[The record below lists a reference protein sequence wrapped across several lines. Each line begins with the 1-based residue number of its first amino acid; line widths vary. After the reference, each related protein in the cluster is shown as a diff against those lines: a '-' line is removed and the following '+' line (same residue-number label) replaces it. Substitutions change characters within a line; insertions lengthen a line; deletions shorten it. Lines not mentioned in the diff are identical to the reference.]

1 MKIIHIITSL
11 LDGGAEGVLFRLCCK
26 DKMNQH
32 LVVSLRNEGKYGK
45 LLSKNGIKVYTLNM
59 KPGNFSFIALYKLI
73 RIIKNEKVDI
83 VQTWLYHADF
93 FGGLATRLA
102 GMKNLIWNIRHSN
115 FDKNYPNK
123 NLLILVKVLAK
134 LSFFLPKKIIF
145 CSKNSINIHKKIG
158 YQPKKIDYVPNGYD
172 LQKFRSFGLKKIF
185 LKKKFNKKK
194 GIPLLGCVAR
204 FHPQKGH
211 ENLLRALKIIK
222 QKRISFECILVGHKI
237 NKKNKLLIN
246 MVKKFNLNNEVIL
259 LGPQKKIENVMNLID
274 IHILSSEYGE
284 AFPNV
289 VAEAMASGTPC
300 VVTDVG
306 DSSLIVGKTGWT
318 VSPSNSK
325 ELASGI
331 ESSIKKFKSK
341 NWRYFC
347 RYSRNRIANNFSIE
361 KMVNNYNKIWFQIL
375 ND

>member
-123 NLLILVKVLAK
+123 NLLIL
-134 LSFFLPKKIIF
+134 F
-145 CSKNSINIHKKIG
+145 
-158 YQPKKIDYVPNGYD
+158 
-172 LQKFRSFGLKKIF
+172 
-185 LKKKFNKKK
+185 
-194 GIPLLGCVAR
+194 
-204 FHPQKGH
+204 
-211 ENLLRALKIIK
+211 
-222 QKRISFECILVGHKI
+222 
-237 NKKNKLLIN
+237 
-246 MVKKFNLNNEVIL
+246 
-259 LGPQKKIENVMNLID
+259 
-274 IHILSSEYGE
+274 
-284 AFPNV
+284 
-289 VAEAMASGTPC
+289 
-300 VVTDVG
+300 
-306 DSSLIVGKTGWT
+306 
-318 VSPSNSK
+318 
-325 ELASGI
+325 
-331 ESSIKKFKSK
+331 
-341 NWRYFC
+341 
-347 RYSRNRIANNFSIE
+347 
-361 KMVNNYNKIWFQIL
+361 
-375 ND
+375 